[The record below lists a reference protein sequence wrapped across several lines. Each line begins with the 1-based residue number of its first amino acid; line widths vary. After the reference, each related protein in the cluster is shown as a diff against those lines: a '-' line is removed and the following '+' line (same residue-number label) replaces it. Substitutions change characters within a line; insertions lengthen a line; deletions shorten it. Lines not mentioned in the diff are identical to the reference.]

1 MSSFIVSSNTS
12 QPLIL
17 RDQDLAD
24 NQPAKSSYSLNET
37 LNFLILLVSYVHDY
51 TWSLVTH
58 VDGVM
63 MHLEEMLVQDRPG
76 TGPRLVKIYFHPDK
90 LCYWFNDCIHQY
102 SHEQILFG
110 GINGYQMDEHCAE
123 VCG

>member
-1 MSSFIVSSNTS
+1 MSSFIVSSNIS

-37 LNFLILLVSYVHDY
+37 LNVLILLVSYVHDY
-51 TWSLVTH
+51 TWSLVAH

-63 MHLEEMLVQDRPG
+63 MHLEELLVQDRPG
-76 TGPRLVKIYFHPDK
+76 TGSRLYI
-90 LCYWFNDCIHQY
+90 
-102 SHEQILFG
+102 STQINYVTGLMTAS
-110 GINGYQMDEHCAE
+110 INIVMNLQSDTYII
-123 VCG
+123 

>member
-51 TWSLVTH
+51 TWSLVAH
-58 VDGVM
+58 VDGVEDASRRIACSRQAR
-63 MHLEEMLVQDRPG
+63 HWIQVSQNTFPS
-76 TGPRLVKIYFHPDK
+76 K
-90 LCYWFNDCIHQY
+90 
-102 SHEQILFG
+102 
-110 GINGYQMDEHCAE
+110 
-123 VCG
+123 

>member
-24 NQPAKSSYSLNET
+24 NQPAKSRYSLNET

-51 TWSLVTH
+51 TWPLVAH
-58 VDGVM
+58 GDG
-63 MHLEEMLVQDRPG
+63 
-76 TGPRLVKIYFHPDK
+76 
-90 LCYWFNDCIHQY
+90 
-102 SHEQILFG
+102 
-110 GINGYQMDEHCAE
+110 
-123 VCG
+123 